1 MNSSSKP
8 LVRYAVGALA
18 ALSMM
23 LAATATMLLAWIIT
37 SHASSL
43 IPDDSS
49 RQGSILCQQ
58 EQDSTRCA
66 RRHSLIW

>member
-1 MNSSSKP
+1 MNASSRP
-8 LVRYAVGALA
+8 LIRYTVGGLA

-23 LAATATMLLAWIIT
+23 LAATLQFCWRGLSRRTQAN
-37 SHASSL
+37 L

-49 RQGSILCQQ
+49 REGSILCQQ
-58 EQDSTRCA
+58 GQDTTRCA

>member
-1 MNSSSKP
+1 MNASSRP
-8 LVRYAVGALA
+8 LIRYAVGALA

-23 LAATATMLLAWIIT
+23 LAASATILLAWIIT
-37 SHASSL
+37 SHASNL

-49 RQGSILCQQ
+49 REGSILCQQ
-58 EQDSTRCA
+58 GQDTTRCA